1 MMSKLYQESNLREN
15 AGTIRM
21 NPKTAAE
28 KGIGRPAGVLL
39 RTQQG
44 SMKVS
49 VKLSQTVR
57 PGVIEASA
65 GPGPNGT
72 RSDHYKSIKIYSIFA
87 MCGVTE
93 HGERRKQR
101 SCDCDK

>member
-28 KGIGRPAGVLL
+28 KGIEDRQEVLL

-49 VKLSQTVR
+49 VK
-57 PGVIEASA
+57 
-65 GPGPNGT
+65 
-72 RSDHYKSIKIYSIFA
+72 
-87 MCGVTE
+87 
-93 HGERRKQR
+93 
-101 SCDCDK
+101 